1 MLAKNAHFSTLCTK
15 TEKGGNITN
24 DGRSP
29 VVAEL
34 KLREGPDVGRE
45 KGVYVRPSI
54 FLRGFLNPRSTA
66 PLFFFIFH
74 EETREMKMTRER
86 REFYK
91 EVHNYR

>member
-1 MLAKNAHFSTLCTK
+1 MHENSK
-15 TEKGGNITN
+15 KGGNITN

-74 EETREMKMTRER
+74 EETREMKMTREKR
-86 REFYK
+86 VLQRST
-91 EVHNYR
+91 